1 MATSEQFD
9 ITLNIEDNNKLL
21 DHDHT
26 IIEMNDSDEE
36 EMKLSNISYRKRIE
50 FIVNLSIGEYF
61 ISNSIADREY
71 KMTKLFK
78 KLTTKDSIIEELIG
92 TSRWEKTDN
101 IKLIPVKNKNLCKYI
116 KENYCVVWT
125 K

>member
-1 MATSEQFD
+1 MATSEQFN
-9 ITLNIEDNNKLL
+9 ITLDIEDDNKLL

-78 KLTTKDSIIEELIG
+78 KLTTKDSIIEESIG
-92 TSRWEKTDN
+92 TSRWEETDN
-101 IKLIPVKNKNLCKYI
+101 IKLIPVKNKKLCKYI
-116 KENYCVVWT
+116 EENYSAVWT